1 MNRLGNEWIANT
13 STYWMKISHELIQ
26 KCQKANQL
34 LIFSRS
40 ILIAILNECHQD
52 LKFCNYLIKCF
63 GILIVITNLHVFC
76 PQMRPPNKSI
86 SVDFRSLNQMEMAS
100 SFFIGQWLGWIS
112 RWVNTIHTTFQF
124 IWALSTMN
132 LLYCGIW
139 IPFAF
144 MTFTKG
150 LPHKYLIFHIFWL

>member
-1 MNRLGNEWIANT
+1 
-13 STYWMKISHELIQ
+13 MKISHELIQ

-63 GILIVITNLHVFC
+63 GILIVIANLHVFC
-76 PQMRPPNKSI
+76 PQMRPPNKFI

-100 SFFIGQWLGWIS
+100 SSLLGNGWDGS
-112 RWVNTIHTTFQF
+112 PD
-124 IWALSTMN
+124 
-132 LLYCGIW
+132 G
-139 IPFAF
+139 
-144 MTFTKG
+144 
-150 LPHKYLIFHIFWL
+150 